1 MSGKRIVGL
10 ATFTLLFSTVCG
22 AQDPSPN
29 PSADIN
35 TLRQQL
41 EEQSTTLMEQQRR
54 LNAELKNLESQKRT
68 LDETRRRLEALR
80 AQMGLPAEPKPQT
93 QVQQTEVTNTSIRG
107 EETRT
112 SSNSLD
118 VATVFDQPGIL
129 TPRGK
134 VVLEPS
140 LQYSFVD
147 TNQVSIIGYSILPAL
162 VIGLIDVRHVSQ
174 SNLVAAITGRYGL
187 TNRLEI
193 EAKIPYLYR
202 TQDTISRPIDLSGSA
217 SDQSFGASGNGLG
230 DIELAARYQL
240 NEPKGDD
247 PFYVAGLRFKTTTG
261 TGPFDV
267 PYIQVTTVGNNGA
280 LQQELPT
287 GSGFYSLQGSLSGVL
302 PSDPAVFFGGVN
314 YLINFKRNVNK
325 NIGGTFIG
333 EVDPGDSAGINF
345 GMGLSINE
353 KSAFSLGYEH
363 TWIGKTKTNGITPPV
378 STSTQLASL
387 TLGFS
392 YRLNKTTNL
401 NLSVGAGLTS
411 DTPSTTITLRVPMTF

>member
-1 MSGKRIVGL
+1 MSVKKIVGVT
-10 ATFTLLFSTVCG
+10 TFTLLLNSVCG
-22 AQDPSPN
+22 AQDIPPN
-29 PSADIN
+29 PSDDIN
-35 TLRQQL
+35 TIRQQL
-41 EEQSTTLMEQQRR
+41 EVQSTALKEQQIR
-54 LNAELKNLESQKRT
+54 LNTELKNLENQKRA
-68 LDETRRRLEALR
+68 LDETRRRLEAIR
-80 AQMGLPAEPKPQT
+80 AQMGLPAEPQPQAKA
-93 QVQQTEVTNTSIRG
+93 QTEVSNTAIRG

-134 VVLEPS
+134 MVMEPS

-230 DIELAARYQL
+230 DIELATRYQL
-240 NEPKGDD
+240 NEPKGND
-247 PFYVAGLRFKTTTG
+247 PFYVAGLRFKTATG

-287 GSGFYSLQGSLSGVL
+287 GSGFYSLQGSLSGIL

-325 NIGGTFIG
+325 NIGGAFIG